1 MSMLSKTLTLR
12 VPSNIIYRALKD
24 TRLEKLFPEFF
35 IGIERKVVI
44 DKTNKEISF
53 NTITQGE
60 QIKIIETFK
69 LKISNNN
76 GIVVEYIT
84 ETKSMEENNIV
95 LESIVQTHVANILYS
110 LLMLETG
117 YINGILEKKKIV
129 NSIWILKKI
138 IECFE
143 LPLYKKFL
151 IY

>member
-1 MSMLSKTLTLR
+1 MLSKTLTLR

-76 GIVVEYIT
+76 GTVVEYIT

-117 YINGILEKKKIV
+117 YINGILEKKKIS
-129 NSIWILKKI
+129 NSI
-138 IECFE
+138 
-143 LPLYKKFL
+143 
-151 IY
+151 